1 MAYSSIFDT
10 AENRKRK
17 WDSSIYEISERVSS
31 FFWDNAPHQ
40 YGLEAREGQQDMA
53 FEILDA
59 IRVLEAQ
66 MERASCREEMVRAVL
81 GLLKKKRIVLL

>member
-59 IRVLEAQ
+59 IRGSYQ
-66 MERASCREEMVRAVL
+66 IGRAHV
-81 GLLKKKRIVLL
+81 